1 MMEETTLAIN
11 VQIFSV
17 IRYSSNFIVIR
28 YVVT

>member
-1 MMEETTLAIN
+1 MGETTLTVYI
-11 VQIFSV
+11 QIFSV